1 MSVRVGELRRRLDG
15 QEEKMK
21 TLATASALTLLLG
34 ASALAQDAPKPA
46 PEMAQ
51 VKYFAGSWTCSG
63 DAPASPFGPAHK
75 TQTTMMLKLDLDGF
89 WYGGMVTEMKT
100 ASNKNPVKGMLH
112 LTYDASAKQY
122 VLVWLDNFGSW
133 ATETSPGW
141 QGDTMVWTGDQMV
154 MGEKATARDTFVKKS
169 DREYTHK
176 FELNMKGQW
185 GTIVDETCKKK

>member
-122 VLVWLDNFGSW
+122 VLVWVDNFGSW

>member
-1 MSVRVGELRRRLDG
+1 
-15 QEEKMK
+15 
-21 TLATASALTLLLG
+21 
-34 ASALAQDAPKPA
+34 
-46 PEMAQ
+46 
-51 VKYFAGSWTCSG
+51 
-63 DAPASPFGPAHK
+63 
-75 TQTTMMLKLDLDGF
+75 
-89 WYGGMVTEMKT
+89 MVTEMKT

-133 ATETSPGW
+133 ATEASPGW

-169 DREYTHK
+169 DHEYTHK